1 MNSAQG
7 TLIDTDVL
15 VIGAGA
21 GGLLAALS
29 AKRHGP
35 AGTRVAIVDTWLVG
49 RTGHT
54 AFSNAWTVVV
64 DPDDDLDAI
73 AGEIIAG
80 NDWVADQPLVHE
92 VLATSYA
99 RMKDLEA
106 LELEFPKD
114 GIGSYVRRPTRGL
127 DATRVMS
134 PEGGGMELC
143 WRLRRGLEAAGVQIL
158 DRIFVTGLMRGRRAG
173 APGDAVIGAVGVHS
187 RSGEFHV
194 LKGRT
199 TIVCTNAITFRS
211 GFVRDITGTGTL
223 LAYKAGARLR
233 NMEFSYTR
241 PSTPR
246 FYFEGITFA
255 IQEGARF
262 LNAKGERFMLKHEP
276 TWGDEADVPR
286 IARAMSLE
294 RQQGN
299 DPLYLDMSGVPEAVR
314 GEFIR
319 SKVKWMEYFY
329 RKLGEETGTDLFDKA
344 PYYAQNQMT
353 KGGIRTDR
361 HCRSDVPGLLVAG
374 LAQAGAAN
382 HFAGLHIG
390 MCIGTGW
397 IAGRSAIEDLDRL
410 PVPLLDAAEVIA
422 LRSESFAPCSDAALA
437 DSDRLLRKLQS
448 LMFAYDISV
457 WKHGA
462 RLGPALERLAGIRDE
477 FPALG
482 APHTHE
488 LVRLKETEAM
498 LLAAELILRASQQRT
513 ESRLSHFRE
522 DFESRDD
529 ANWLCWLDV
538 RDDAGTP
545 CFETTPIPTPIS
557 APGRADAAVKRVLR
571 GAA

>member
-1 MNSAQG
+1 MTG

-35 AGTRVAIVDTWLVG
+35 PGTRVTIVDTWLVG

-64 DPDDDLDAI
+64 EPQDDLDAI
-73 AGEIIAG
+73 AREIIAG
-80 NDWVADQPLVHE
+80 NDWMADQPLVHE
-92 VLATSYA
+92 VLATSHD
-99 RMKDLEA
+99 RLKDLEA
-106 LELEFPKD
+106 LELAFPKD
-114 GIGSYVRRPTRGL
+114 AAGRYVRRPTRGL
-127 DATRVMS
+127 DATRVTG
-134 PEGGGMELC
+134 PVGGGMELC
-143 WRLRRGLEAAGVQIL
+143 WRLRRALEAAGVQIL
-158 DRIFVTGLMRGRRAG
+158 DRIFVTGLMRGRRAA
-173 APGDAVIGAVGVHS
+173 APGDAVTGAVGVHS
-187 RSGEFHV
+187 RSGDFHV
-194 LKGRT
+194 LKARA

-262 LNAKGERFMLKHEP
+262 LNSKGERFMLKHEP

-286 IARAMSLE
+286 IARAMALE
-294 RQQGN
+294 RHEGN
-299 DPLYLDMSGVPEAVR
+299 DPLYLDMSSVPVEVR
-314 GEFIR
+314 GDFIK

-329 RKLGEETGTDLFDKA
+329 RKLGNETGTDLFDKA
-344 PYYAQNQMT
+344 PYYPQNQMT
-353 KGGIRTDR
+353 KGGVRTDG

-382 HFAGLHIG
+382 HFAGFHIG

-410 PVPLLDAAEVIA
+410 AVPVLDAAEVNA
-422 LRSESFAPCSDAALA
+422 LRAESYAPLDAASEA
-437 DSDRLLRKLQS
+437 ESDRLLRNLQS
-448 LMFAYDISV
+448 LMFAYDVSV
-457 WKHGA
+457 WKHADRLAPAIA
-462 RLGPALERLAGIRDE
+462 RLAAIRDE
-477 FPALG
+477 FAALA

-498 LLAAELILRASQQRT
+498 LLAADVILRASQVRT

-522 DFESRDD
+522 DYELRDD
-529 ANWLCWLDV
+529 ANWLCWVDV

-545 CFETTPIPTPIS
+545 RFESTPIPTPIS
-557 APGRADAAVKRVLR
+557 APGGTDARVRRVVK